1 MFTKPSMKASEVSH
15 QPERLVDLGGFKV
28 AVAKLLS
35 SDHPLAKLM
44 SVEEDHLG
52 AHEFLAKMRTWL
64 KLLQIN

>member
-1 MFTKPSMKASEVSH
+1 MKPSEVSH
-15 QPERLVDLGGFKV
+15 QVERPVDLGDFKV
-28 AVAKLLS
+28 AVTKLLP